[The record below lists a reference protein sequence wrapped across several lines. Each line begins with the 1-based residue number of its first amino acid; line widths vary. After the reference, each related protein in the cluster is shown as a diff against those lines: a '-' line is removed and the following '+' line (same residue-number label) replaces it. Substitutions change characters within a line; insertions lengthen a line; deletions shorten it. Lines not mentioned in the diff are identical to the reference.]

1 MLVVQGDAEAH
12 GAVVALSTTVESGVY
27 IEKDKTFVIR
37 ATQDGEQHE
46 LECDYF
52 VNATG
57 IFAPL
62 LANKIVSQSDDN
74 SSTGPLS
81 EDFRPTLPELFAKGT
96 YFKLRESLRPFR

>member
-1 MLVVQGDAEAH
+1 MLAVQGDAEAH
-12 GAVVALSTTVESGVY
+12 GAVVALSTVVESGVY
-27 IEKDKTFVIR
+27 SEKDKTFVIR

-62 LANKIVSQSDDN
+62 LVDKIVSQSEDT
-74 SSTGPLS
+74 SSAGPRS
-81 EDFRPTLPELFAKGT
+81 ENFRPTLPGLFAKGT

>member
-1 MLVVQGDAEAH
+1 M
-12 GAVVALSTTVESGVY
+12 ALSTSVESGVY
-27 IEKDKTFVIR
+27 DEKHKTFVIR

-57 IFAPL
+57 IFASL
-62 LANKIVSQSDDN
+62 LVDKVVNKDVN
-74 SSTGPLS
+74 NLSTRPPS